1 MEGMTWHEQLEIGIS
16 HIATHDPRLAVVIR
30 TYPQP
35 TFRPHT
41 DYYRELVESIIS
53 QQLSVKAAATIYR
66 RFVDSFGHVPQP
78 DEILARDDSELRAVG
93 LSGQKARYIK
103 DLAAKVLDGSVQ
115 FDHLD
120 QLNNDEIASQLTAV
134 KGVGEWTVHMFLIFC
149 MGRFDVLPV
158 GDLGIKNA
166 VHRLY
171 DLPTLPVPADIT
183 RIADEHNWKPY
194 ESVASWYLWQSLDN
208 KPINATVPAA
218 SSDSKPSQS

>member
-1 MEGMTWHEQLEIGIS
+1 MEGMTWHKQLELGIA
-16 HIATHDPRLAVVIR
+16 HIAANDARLAAVIQ

-66 RFVDSFGHVPQP
+66 RFVDSFGHIPQP
-78 DEILARDDSELRAVG
+78 DEILARDDSQLRAVG
-93 LSGQKARYIK
+93 LSGQKTRYIK

-120 QLNNDEIASQLTAV
+120 RLSNDEIIAELTAV
-134 KGVGEWTVHMFLIFC
+134 KGVGEWTVHMFLMFC

-166 VHRLY
+166 MQQLY
-171 DLPTLPVPADIT
+171 DLPALPTPADIA
-183 RIADEHNWKPY
+183 RIADEQRWRPY

-208 KPINATVPAA
+208 KPINAP
-218 SSDSKPSQS
+218 KPTSGSEPSHSQK